1 MGIGL
6 HQGRFYGFV
15 IHQIM
20 KVAHNNIYIFHIT
33 SCIKTKNNKCMKI
46 KSKENGNG
54 KHLIVVINVDCT
66 YGISSNRLIA
76 VFLNCC

>member
-1 MGIGL
+1 MMGIGL

-33 SCIKTKNNKCMKI
+33 SCIKTKKQQVY
-46 KSKENGNG
+46 ENQKQGEWE
-54 KHLIVVINVDCT
+54 
-66 YGISSNRLIA
+66 R
-76 VFLNCC
+76 